1 MRAYIKL
8 TLIMATLYLRDPV
21 GAFFTLA
28 FAPLFVLLMGAISGN
43 DPSPL
48 LGGRGYMDVNL
59 PAFAGIVIGMVG
71 LLTVPIGTVMKR
83 QSGALRRFMATPL
96 RPLTYLAADVTVY
109 LVMTLFGIALA
120 FLTGIASF
128 GVRFHGDAVGV
139 MAAVCLGALAFMAL
153 GYVLAGFER
162 TIQAAQVVGNI
173 LAFPLLALSGA
184 TVPIE
189 ILPPGAQSV
198 ARLLPLTQFVDLLRG
213 LWLGQGWQPYVGQTL
228 VLAGMLVIGAAL
240 AAWLFRW
247 E

>member
-120 FLTGIASF
+120 FLTGIAAF

-189 ILPPGAQSV
+189 ILPPAAQSV

-213 LWLGQGWQPYVGQTL
+213 LWLGQGWQPYISQTL
-228 VLAGMLVIGAAL
+228 VLVGMMAIGAAL